1 MCTNPSK
8 HKLNILYEELVKTD
22 DAIRVWLNIEPKEK
36 WALSYDND
44 GLRYGNITTNFSKIF
59 NNVLKIVCGLLVS
72 AIMQIIFFKCNNVLW
87 SIEIKLKNFLIVMCC
102 GLQRL

>member
-8 HKLNILYEELVKTD
+8 HELNILHEELVKTD

-44 GLRYGNITTNFSKIF
+44 GLCYGNITTNLSKI
-59 NNVLKIVCGLLVS
+59 L
-72 AIMQIIFFKCNNVLW
+72 IMF
-87 SIEIKLKNFLIVMCC
+87 
-102 GLQRL
+102 